1 MSKQSSEGAATV
13 PGGTLQ
19 SEPHGTPQSEP
30 HGTPESELCGTSL
43 SGDPLSQDQATE
55 LAQAF
60 KALAD
65 PVRLRLLSLI
75 ASHAGG
81 EACVCDLTGTFDLTG
96 PTISHHLKILRETG
110 LVTSERRATWVYYRA
125 APDVLARLSAVLRPA
140 PLHLPETSAETEIP
154 A

>member
-1 MSKQSSEGAATV
+1 MSKQLPALTGAVGAAD
-13 PGGTLQ
+13 PC
-19 SEPHGTPQSEP
+19 E
-30 HGTPESELCGTSL
+30 TSL
-43 SGDPLSQDQATE
+43 CGDPLSQEQAGR
-55 LAQAF
+55 LAPAF

-96 PTISHHLKILRETG
+96 PTISHHLKVLREAG

-140 PLHLPETSAETEIP
+140 GITLDQTSDPTTDATPETEIP